1 MSPLLVIVVFYG
13 LLALAMLLLR
23 GDLTAWPPVVDRI
36 LAMVVSLGAVG
47 WLLRGWSSRQP
58 MADAAGGGVGGRAR
72 SMWLW
77 WAGLVGLAA
86 VVFLVALPPLSRVLA
101 RPLAVERTAPG
112 RDSMGENL
120 PPADGGTIPERDPA
134 GAGAEAGLG
143 AGAAAGTGAG
153 LAESRLDRW
162 QAAWRELVQS
172 RPPWLVVLMVVV
184 LGLTAGV
191 LGWWWWRW
199 RQRPAQTG
207 AGGPPKPWH
216 ADASAPA
223 YVREFCRLC
232 EQAGQ
237 APRPGDTWRELCT
250 RLDAAI
256 VDPSLLDPVAA
267 YHYRVR
273 YEGAA
278 TDRAVEREW
287 ARLIRAA
294 RKAAIFPPATEKVTA
309 ASEER

>member
-120 PPADGGTIPERDPA
+120 PPADGGTIPEA
-134 GAGAEAGLG
+134 LGLG
-143 AGAAAGTGAG
+143 LRRGRGPG
-153 LAESRLDRW
+153 
-162 QAAWRELVQS
+162 
-172 RPPWLVVLMVVV
+172 WLN
-184 LGLTAGV
+184 
-191 LGWWWWRW
+191 
-199 RQRPAQTG
+199 
-207 AGGPPKPWH
+207 
-216 ADASAPA
+216 
-223 YVREFCRLC
+223 
-232 EQAGQ
+232 
-237 APRPGDTWRELCT
+237 PG
-250 RLDAAI
+250 
-256 VDPSLLDPVAA
+256 
-267 YHYRVR
+267 
-273 YEGAA
+273 
-278 TDRAVEREW
+278 
-287 ARLIRAA
+287 
-294 RKAAIFPPATEKVTA
+294 
-309 ASEER
+309 

>member
-23 GDLTAWPPVVDRI
+23 GDLTAWPPVADRI

-58 MADAAGGGVGGRAR
+58 LADAAGGGGGRAR

-86 VVFLVALPPLSRVLA
+86 AVFLVALPPLSRVLA

-112 RDSMGENL
+112 RDSMGENV
-120 PPADGGTIPERDPA
+120 PPAAGGTIPERDPA

-143 AGAAAGTGAG
+143 AGAGTGAG

-162 QAAWRELVQS
+162 RAAWRELVQS
-172 RPPWLVVLMVVV
+172 RPPWLVILMAVV

-191 LGWWWWRW
+191 LGWWWWR
-199 RQRPAQTG
+199 RQRPAPVG
-207 AGGPPKPWH
+207 VGGPQKPWH

-309 ASEER
+309 ASEGR

>member
-58 MADAAGGGVGGRAR
+58 MADAAGGGVGG
-72 SMWLW
+72 
-77 WAGLVGLAA
+77 AGLVGLAA

>member
-1 MSPLLVIVVFYG
+1 MNPLIVIVVFYG
-13 LLALAMLLLR
+13 LLALALLLLR
-23 GDLTAWPPVVDRI
+23 GDLTSWPVVADRI
-36 LAMVVSLGAVG
+36 LALVVSVAAVG
-47 WLLRGWSSRQP
+47 WLVRGWSTRQP
-58 MADAAGGGVGGRAR
+58 LTSPAGGGGGRPR

-77 WAGLVGLAA
+77 WAGLTGLAA
-86 VVFLVALPPLSRVLA
+86 VIFLVALPPLSRVLA
-101 RPLAVERTAPG
+101 RPLDVERTAPG
-112 RDSMGENL
+112 RDSMGENV
-120 PPADGGTIPERDPA
+120 PPVDGGTIPDRDPA
-134 GAGAEAGLG
+134 GAGAEAGRG

-153 LAESRLDRW
+153 LAESRWQRW
-162 QAAWRELVQS
+162 RAAWRELLQT
-172 RPPWLVVLMVVV
+172 RPPWLVAMMLVV
-184 LGLTAGV
+184 LGLAVGAWV
-191 LGWWWWRW
+191 WVWRR
-199 RQRPAQTG
+199 RQRPERADGRERQR
-207 AGGPPKPWH
+207 PWH
-216 ADASAPA
+216 ADPSAPA

-232 EQAGQ
+232 EHVGQ

-278 TDRAVEREW
+278 TDRAAEREW

-309 ASEER
+309 ESEGR